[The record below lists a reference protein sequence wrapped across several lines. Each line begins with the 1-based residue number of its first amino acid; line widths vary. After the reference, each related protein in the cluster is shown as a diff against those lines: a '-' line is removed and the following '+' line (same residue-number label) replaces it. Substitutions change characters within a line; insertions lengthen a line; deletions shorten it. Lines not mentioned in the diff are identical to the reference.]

1 MRKSKYTFTPILLPT
16 KRSDAPIV
24 QLKNG
29 VLVPNSFVSPKWKKY
44 DMLILSNRPINEGVK
59 FALSFSMNIVDVDKY
74 TNKNFMAIEAS
85 TLSNLE
91 VLKIDEWF
99 VQRFIKDVNNKKHID
114 EIIVDFDFKN
124 GFLKILEMKYNG
136 FGWTSMLK
144 DNLSKLKK

>member
-1 MRKSKYTFTPILLPT
+1 
-16 KRSDAPIV
+16 
-24 QLKNG
+24 
-29 VLVPNSFVSPKWKKY
+29 
-44 DMLILSNRPINEGVK
+44 
-59 FALSFSMNIVDVDKY
+59 MNIVDVDKY